1 MNARAGNS
9 TQGLK
14 VYIGAAAS
22 FIVGSAAVAQPA
34 LEEVTVTAQRREE
47 NIQNVPIAVS
57 ALTAQALETKGVT
70 DVAQISNFIPNVHLD
85 NSAPFSGSTSV
96 LSAYIRG
103 IGQDDFAFNLDP
115 GVGIYVDGVYYAR
128 TVGSNVDML
137 DVERIEVLKGPQGTL
152 FGRNTIGGAV
162 NIVTQQP
169 SNEFKWKG
177 EVIGGDLRRFD
188 VRGAVNLP
196 LIEDSLLAN
205 IAFSSKSR
213 DGYQTRVPYDN
224 ATPYVTDGA
233 NAFRA
238 VGYDSSNKEGKQNEQ
253 NARGKLLW
261 KAGDAVQVTF
271 AADYTNVDQSATP
284 STLLKAVSSPTDPTA
299 AFGLFYNTCINT
311 PAAVLNSINTAPA
324 GAPAVFGF
332 NTTNGICGPRGVPG
346 QPSMGRVAG
355 TAIGGVNADADPT
368 NNRLPFDNRFISP
381 DIDKTYATGNS
392 FSRIRNQGLAT
403 TIAWQLAENVSL
415 KSITAY
421 RDLHWAVGMDLDG
434 SPIDLFQASFSMAQH
449 QTSEELQLSGLAW
462 DSRLNW
468 LVGAYYFNEGGWLE
482 DDVTFPAGLLQIYGP
497 NHLKTDSYAAFTHL
511 NYKLTDQWGLTLG
524 MRYTHEKKQF
534 EGFQHDLNGF
544 NYKISGRDPNNPVDV
559 LALGFENPA
568 DPLRYFPSGT
578 QHQSYNDY
586 SPRAGVEFHPA
597 DDVMLYTSFSK
608 GFKSG
613 GWTTRL
619 SNPVCPPSSPPAVVP
634 NPACIAPSFGPE
646 KAKTYE
652 VGVKSELFNRRVLLN
667 GAVFFT
673 DYKGIQLNFQEGVS
687 PTIRNAG
694 DARIKGAELEFQGL
708 LTEQFTIASSI
719 GYTDAYYTRID
730 PRTVGTQL
738 SSSLPKTPD
747 LTFNISP
754 TYKWRLANE
763 AQLTFNVDYTH
774 TAALYNDALNTPLL
788 KRPDSENIN
797 ASVTFTGSSGAWDL
811 VIGGTNLSDDRY
823 ITTGQDQ
830 SAGGVIFGTYNP
842 PRQWFAAVRVRSQ

>member
-1 MNARAGNS
+1 MNARVSIS

-14 VYIGAAAS
+14 LHIGATAL
-22 FIVGSAAVAQPA
+22 FLVGSAALAQPA

-57 ALTAQALETKGVT
+57 ALTAQALETKGIS
-70 DVAQISNFIPNVHLD
+70 DVAQITNFIPNVHLD

-96 LSAYIRG
+96 LSAYVRG

-177 EVIGGDLRRFD
+177 EVTGGDFRRFD

-196 LIEDSLLAN
+196 LIADTLLAN
-205 IAFSSKSR
+205 VAFSSKTR
-213 DGYQTRVPYDN
+213 DGYQNRVPFDAGSSYI
-224 ATPYVTDGA
+224 TDGA
-233 NAFRA
+233 TAFRA

-261 KAGDAVQVTF
+261 KPSDAVAITF

-284 STLLKAVSSPTDPTA
+284 TTLLKAVSDPADPTA
-299 AFGLFYNTCINT
+299 AFGAFYNTCINT

-324 GAPAVFGF
+324 GAPPVFGL

-381 DIDKTYATGNS
+381 DIDRTYATGNS
-392 FSRIRNQGLAT
+392 FSRISNQGFAA
-403 TIAWQLAENVSL
+403 TIAWQLADNLSV

-434 SPIDLFQASFSMAQH
+434 SPIDLFQTSFAMSQH

-468 LVGAYYFNEGGWLE
+468 LVGAYYFMEGGWLE

-497 NHLKTDSYAAFTHL
+497 NHLKTDTYAAFTHL
-511 NYKLTDQWGLTLG
+511 NFKLTDRWGLTLG
-524 MRYTHEKKQF
+524 MRYTHEKKEF

-544 NYKISGRDPNNPVDV
+544 NYKISGHDPNNPADV

-597 DDVMLYTSFSK
+597 DDMMLYTSFSK

-619 SNPVCPPSSPPAVVP
+619 SNPVCPPSTPPAVVP

-667 GAVFFT
+667 GAVFYT

-708 LTEQFTIASSI
+708 LTEQLTIASSV
-719 GYTDAYYTRID
+719 GYIDAYYTRID

-747 LTFNISP
+747 LTFNFSP

-797 ASVTFTGSSGAWDL
+797 ASVTFTGSSGAWD
-811 VIGGTNLSDDRY
+811 VVVGGTNLSDDRY

-842 PRQWFAAVRVRSQ
+842 PRQWFATVRVRSQ